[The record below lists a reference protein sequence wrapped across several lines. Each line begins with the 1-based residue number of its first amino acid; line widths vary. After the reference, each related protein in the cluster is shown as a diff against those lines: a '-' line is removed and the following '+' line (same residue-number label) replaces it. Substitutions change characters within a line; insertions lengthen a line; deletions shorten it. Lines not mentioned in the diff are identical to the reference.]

1 MRNIGQYNLFN
12 KISDSD
18 YHFLEVTN
26 DLNKHEESYVVDIVF
41 NYFRKTGFPHYKIED
56 GEKTRQLD
64 KLMSFDHFSL
74 LDKDKVNQSMQGLR
88 LAWSYFPHFWG
99 VRCGN
104 AKYTPLDIFD
114 NDDLFKNTI
123 KQTYKFCMKY
133 ENGKMS
139 ISRLRQSLKVYN
151 GTQVVSN
158 FRPTAAKLIYELFNT
173 NGVVWDMSCGW
184 GGRLLG
190 ALSNFKIKTYIGTE
204 PSTKTFDGLLKM
216 KQDFSNIKNVELFK
230 LGSEDY
236 LPDKNSLG
244 LCFTSPPYF
253 DTEKYSNES
262 TQSYIKYP
270 SEDEWINGFMLD
282 TLKNCY
288 YGLKNDGFLV
298 LNIANTSS
306 AKKIEKGLMLI
317 AKKTGFEYIKQM
329 RLILSSI
336 SGAGVKYEPIY
347 IFKKKIKCQT
357 L

>member
-1 MRNIGQYNLFN
+1 MKNINQYDLFK
-12 KISDSD
+12 KISDKD
-18 YHFLEVTN
+18 YHFLQVTN
-26 DLNKHEESYVVDIVF
+26 NLNTYDEDYVIQIVF
-41 NYFRKTGFPHYKIED
+41 DYFRRKGFPHYEIQD
-56 GEKTRQLD
+56 GEKLRQMD
-64 KLMSFDHFSL
+64 KLISFNELSL
-74 LDKDKVNQSMQGLR
+74 LDEDKINQSMHGLR

-104 AKYTPLDIFD
+104 AKYTPLEIFK
-114 NDDLFKNTI
+114 DDELFKKTI
-123 KQTYKFCMKY
+123 LQTYKYCLKY
-133 ENGKMS
+133 EDNKMTMNR
-139 ISRLRQSLKVYN
+139 IRQSLKVYN

-204 PSTKTFDGLLKM
+204 PSTKTYEGLLNIK
-216 KQDFSNIKNVELFK
+216 KDFNHIKNVEIFK
-230 LGSEDY
+230 IGSEDY
-236 LPDKNSLG
+236 LPDRNSLG

-253 DTEKYSNES
+253 DTEKYSSEE

-270 SEDEWINGFMLD
+270 SEYEWINGFMLD

-288 YGLKNDGFLV
+288 YGLENGGFLV

-306 AKKIEKGLMLI
+306 AKKIEQGLMNI
-317 AKKTGFEYIKQM
+317 ARQTGFKHIKTM

-336 SGAGVKYEPIY
+336 SGAGCKYEPVY
-347 IFKKKIKCQT
+347 VFRKH
-357 L
+357 